1 VIAVIVIGA
10 FYGLVFLLLAVAICR
25 VGRTPR
31 HSDAQPAARDHDL
44 CELLWAMPAYGDTAD
59 LDLDTDRLWAAI
71 RDEQQK
77 GDQA

>member
-1 VIAVIVIGA
+1 VTAVIVIDA
-10 FYGLVFLLLAVAICR
+10 FYAAAFLLLAVAIWR

-31 HSDAQPAARDHDL
+31 HSDTQPATARDHDI
-44 CELLWAMPAYGDTAD
+44 CELLWAMPAYGEPAD

-77 GDQA
+77 GEQ